1 MEFTIPVGSKFAC
14 MALEGVSLAGSL
26 SKPLELGDGLQARFE
41 PPFEIPQHW
50 QEWLGSIQTRHFSK
64 SNLFLLATHPSDQ
77 IGASARELEQKVW
90 SLFYATLMHG
100 IPHYEAG
107 LLLSGENGPD
117 SVNVRSVTTLYPYYR
132 PAKFKRAE
140 IGEDTLRSAADAAAG
155 LQTIY
160 ENKQDYRRLKRGF
173 EAWIKG
179 VREEVGIYRLHQF
192 VRAVEAVVKPSTDQA
207 REQFIER
214 CKLFAVGSAQVLA
227 ELYDLRT
234 CVEHMN
240 DWRAVLKL
248 DSSQSDQDTVG
259 WKRAYQA
266 ELLAGHVYLRI
277 LKEDNLRSNFIND
290 DSIDQFW
297 AEPGW
302 RETINL
308 ETETRKRFL
317 DSD

>member
-1 MEFTIPVGSKFAC
+1 
-14 MALEGVSLAGSL
+14 
-26 SKPLELGDGLQARFE
+26 
-41 PPFEIPQHW
+41 
-50 QEWLGSIQTRHFSK
+50 
-64 SNLFLLATHPSDQ
+64 
-77 IGASARELEQKVW
+77 
-90 SLFYATLMHG
+90 
-100 IPHYEAG
+100 
-107 LLLSGENGPD
+107 
-117 SVNVRSVTTLYPYYR
+117 VTTLYPYYR

-140 IGEDTLRSAADAAAG
+140 IGEDTLRSAAEAAAG